1 MDLGREI
8 ADWPVGTASVA
19 VVDADGVIDLIDDG
33 NVHRAASITKVLTA
47 LTVLDAT
54 EEGVVSLD
62 DPVGPPGSTLRHLLA
77 HASGYA
83 FEEDRALAPPGT
95 RRIYS
100 NRGIDVA
107 AGHLERRTGRSFEND
122 LHDRVLD
129 LLSMTSTALD
139 GSPAHGA
146 HVGIRDLAIL
156 ARELLQPT
164 LLLPRVVDQVSTLAF
179 PGLAG
184 VLPGFGRQQNNDWG
198 LGCEIRDH
206 KTPHWTA
213 AGNSPRTFGHFGQ
226 SASFMWVDPE
236 AHLACVSLCDTDFGP
251 WAVEVW
257 PRLSQKVLETY
268 GHGSGSA
275 SGSAAGSSSGSSA
288 GSSQRDRA
296 DSASS

>member
-47 LTVLDAT
+47 LTVLDAA

-83 FEEDRALAPPGT
+83 FDEDRALAPPGHPPHLLQSRN
-95 RRIYS
+95 RRRRS
-100 NRGIDVA
+100 ASRAPDRSLVR
-107 AGHLERRTGRSFEND
+107 ERPARPGARPAQHD
-122 LHDRVLD
+122 LDG
-129 LLSMTSTALD
+129 LD

-213 AGNSPRTFGHFGQ
+213 PGNSPRTFGHFGQ
-226 SASFMWVDPE
+226 SASFLWVDPE

-251 WAVEVW
+251 WAAEAW
-257 PRLSQKVLETY
+257 PILSQKVLETY
-268 GHGSGSA
+268 GKGSGSGTA
-275 SGSAAGSSSGSSA
+275 R
-288 GSSQRDRA
+288 RDRA